1 MAPGGGKGGAL
12 MARLDDFIVKELSKG
27 GEVFCSKTN
36 LLLGL
41 ITKTIWF
48 RSPYIN
54 GVYMIALRLCKTCI
68 YIYTYIC
75 IKTSVLQKLKGVL
88 LHLTA
93 FVVCF
98 GIL

>member
-68 YIYTYIC
+68 YIYIYMY
-75 IKTSVLQKLKGVL
+75 
-88 LHLTA
+88 
-93 FVVCF
+93 
-98 GIL
+98 